1 MHKTRLVLFSLT
13 LLIGVLFAARAI
25 INFKN
30 SNSPPATTPAQPEI
44 PSPTPTGITQ
54 APVFGS
60 IKIGK
65 NELNVEIASTPQ
77 AIEQGLS
84 GRREI
89 GSDGMLFA
97 INPPRQTAFW
107 MKDMLFPI
115 DIIWISNSKITG
127 IEKNVPMPQPDIT
140 DDKLPLYNSPSL
152 VDFVLE
158 LPAGTTSDLKIT
170 LSSEV
175 SIPTSDLIIKN

>member
-30 SNSPPATTPAQPEI
+30 SNSPQITTPAQPEI
-44 PSPTPTGITQ
+44 PSPTPTEITQ
-54 APVFGS
+54 TPAFDS
-60 IKIGK
+60 IKIGR
-65 NELNVEIASTPQ
+65 NELNIEIASTPK

-97 INPPRQTAFW
+97 IYPPRQTAFW

-115 DIIWISNSKITG
+115 DIIWISKSKVIG
-127 IEKNVPMPQPDIT
+127 IEKNIPIPLPDTT
-140 DDKLPLYNSPSL
+140 DDKLPLYSSPSL
-152 VDFVLE
+152 VDYVLE
-158 LPAGTTSDLKIT
+158 LPAGSASKLKID
-170 LSSEV
+170 LSSQIL
-175 SIPTSDLIIKN
+175 IPLPNNQ

>member
-13 LLIGVLFAARAI
+13 LLIGALFAARAI

-30 SNSPPATTPAQPEI
+30 SNSPQTTTPAQTEI
-44 PSPTPTGITQ
+44 PSPTPTEITQ

-60 IKIGK
+60 IMIGK
-65 NELNVEIASTPQ
+65 NELNVEIASTPEQ
-77 AIEQGLS
+77 IQQGLS

-89 GSDGMLFA
+89 GSGGMLFA

-115 DIIWISNSKITG
+115 DIIWISKNKIIG
-127 IEKNVPMPQPDIT
+127 IEKNTPVPPADAT
-140 DDKLPLYNSPSL
+140 DDKLSLYNSPSS
-152 VDFVLE
+152 VDYVLE
-158 LPAGTTSDLKIT
+158 LPAGSVSKLKID
-170 LSSEV
+170 LSSQIL
-175 SIPTSDLIIKN
+175 IP